1 MLPQFSQAFERV
13 LLTEKG
19 QWELSTVGHVCH
31 SSIWAAKAGG
41 LQFKA
46 HLGYN
51 CRILFKEKGG
61 KLQKQTN
68 KQKSP
73 TKQKP
78 LSCGAGNGI
87 HDLTR

>member
-1 MLPQFSQAFERV
+1 MV
-13 LLTEKG
+13 
-19 QWELSTVGHVCH
+19 HVCH

-46 HLGYN
+46 RLSYN
-51 CRILFKEKGG
+51 CRILFKEKEG
-61 KLQKQTN
+61 KLQKQT
-68 KQKSP
+68 KKTP

-87 HDLTR
+87 HGLTC